1 MKKETV
7 EFLREEALST
17 DTYNGEI
24 VGFGF
29 LEEQD
34 EDEFSKKDLLT
45 LIAYLD
51 EELKELGQEYKP
63 AIKRILRNLERESE

>member
-7 EFLREEALST
+7 EFLKEEALNT
-17 DTYNGEI
+17 DTYDGEI

-34 EDEFSKKDLLT
+34 EDEFSKKDLIA
-45 LIAYLD
+45 LINYLD
-51 EELKELGQEYKP
+51 EELKNLGQEYKP
-63 AIKRILRNLERESE
+63 AIKYILRNLERESE